1 MIVLNDQGG
10 SVMSITEDVV
20 ATLRA
25 QDHGHAPIICLE
37 GNGTRP
43 SHRGIG
49 YSDSG
54 EMFTLNTIDRHA
66 VCYPVD
72 SHPMDGRISIAEDGV
87 VPTLTDK
94 LRKGSADGPLVLI
107 YRPTSC
113 NCTGYEESDTSA
125 SLTTKYHYG
134 QGGDAALIVQRSQ
147 EDMRAYAVENH
158 PADSRVKICEDD
170 KVQTLSSRM
179 GTGGNNVPLVMHV
192 KEGEEDMEYFDMQ
205 RIGEYGNSGT
215 ASTLKQRD
223 YKDHTHLIVDKN
235 KDRKYI
241 IRRLTPNECAKLQG
255 FPEWWTEGVE
265 GSDSAKYKMWGNGVC
280 LQNCH
285 YILNRIVEYE
295 KRKQNSPPVK
305 ETPYTLYKYSGYM
318 GEIPTDPNKYIP
330 IAGNIADD
338 DEACKIIR
346 KIEDPIPYLRIMGPD
361 IESGSYWFDYGS
373 YTMFYF
379 LTKKYLGE

>member
-1 MIVLNDQGG
+1 MEKKVI
-10 SVMSITEDVV
+10 S
-20 ATLRA
+20 
-25 QDHGHAPIICLE
+25 LE
-37 GNGTRP
+37 GNGSRP
-43 SHRGIG
+43 SHRGTG
-49 YSDSG
+49 YSESG

-113 NCTGYEESDTSA
+113 NCTGYKESETSA

-134 QGGDAALIVQRSQ
+134 QGGDAALIVQRSPD
-147 EDMRAYAVENH
+147 EMKSYAVENH

-192 KEGEEDMEYFDMQ
+192 REGEEDMEYFDMQ

-223 YKDHTHLIVDKN
+223 YKDHTDLIVDKN

-241 IRRLTPNECAKLQG
+241 IRRLTPTECARLQG
-255 FPEWWTEGVE
+255 FPDWWTEGVK
-265 GSDSAKYKMWGNGVC
+265 GSDSAEYRMWGNGVC
-280 LQNCH
+280 LQNCF

-295 KRKQNSPPVK
+295 KRKQNSPGVK
-305 ETPYTLYKYSGYM
+305 ETPYALYKYNGYM
-318 GEIPTDPNKYIP
+318 GELPTNPDKYLL
-330 IAGNIADD
+330 IAGNVADD
-338 DEACKIIR
+338 DEACKLIR
-346 KIEDPIPYLRIMGPD
+346 KREDTIPYLRMMGPD
-361 IESGSYWFDYGS
+361 MDTGSYWFDYGS
-373 YTMFYF
+373 YTQFYL
-379 LTKKYLGE
+379 LTKNYLGE